1 MGEVVDLE
9 KYRKE
14 RRRRQEQEAARR
26 RGRDR
31 SGQPRGL
38 APCGPHDPQD
48 QGDRFEDDPAKS

>member
-26 RGRDR
+26 RGRGR
-31 SGQPRGL
+31 PAQPRGV
-38 APCGPHDPQD
+38 APCGPGDD
-48 QGDRFEDDPAKS
+48 QNEGERVEDDPAKS